1 MSLTRGG
8 SGATRSI
15 TRTAAA
21 RMRSTSSVASRWR
34 SSSARSTAA
43 ATRLLANE
51 VAVFGEGGF
60 PADIQHFA
68 GPVALF
74 GLVALE
80 QRPRQVDLV
89 RLGRPVGQTQR
100 DAA

>member
-21 RMRSTSSVASRWR
+21 RMRSTSSVASRCR

-43 ATRLLANE
+43 VTLLL
-51 VAVFGEGGF
+51 VWLEGNAPTVLGAGGLA
-60 PADIQHFA
+60 PDVQQFA
-68 GPVALF
+68 GPLRIL
-74 GLVALE
+74 GLVVLE
-80 QRPRQVDLV
+80 QRPCQVDLV
-89 RLGRPVGQTQR
+89 RLGRPVG
-100 DAA
+100 